1 MMEQEHKYIG
11 VEISKTSNM
20 LKRSCKKSDVV
31 RRVDDVTGKNG
42 WIIGFLAE
50 NQDREIFQ
58 KDIEQYFSIRRSTVS
73 GIIQLMEKKG
83 FIIRESVDYDARLK
97 KLVLTDRAKELHA
110 NMMKDLEDNEIKLK
124 QNISEEELATFFS
137 VLEKIRS
144 NIETESEKV

>member
-11 VEISKTSNM
+11 VEISKSRNM
-20 LKRSCKKSDVV
+20 LKRNCKKSDVD
-31 RRVDDVTGKNG
+31 RREDDVTGKNG

-83 FIIRESVDYDARLK
+83 CIIRESVDYDARLK

-110 NMMKDLEDNEIKLK
+110 NRMKDLEDNELKLK
-124 QNISEEELATFFS
+124 HNISQEELATFFS

>member
-1 MMEQEHKYIG
+1 MEQEHKYIG

-124 QNISEEELATFFS
+124 HNISQEELATFFS

>member
-1 MMEQEHKYIG
+1 MEQEHKYIG
-11 VEISKTSNM
+11 VEISKTNNM
-20 LKRSCKKSDVV
+20 LKRNCKKSDVL
-31 RRVDDVTGKNG
+31 RRVDDATGKNG

-50 NQDREIFQ
+50 KQDRDIFQ

-83 FIIRESVDYDARLK
+83 FITRVDYDARLK

-110 NMMKDLEDNEIKLK
+110 NMMKNLEENEIRLK

-144 NIETESEKV
+144 NIETESEIV